1 MATPKTSQ
9 KVAKK
14 ASNTLR
20 DGRTGAM
27 TKSLAGSALTQSK
40 SSKSTSPAQARN
52 AAKTLASPCASK
64 SAKQLA
70 ASVLSQ
76 SKHPFPVKTYKVAGS
91 SLTQR
96 ASATVVRKVAK
107 KMAK

>member
-1 MATPKTSQ
+1 MTKQKTTPK
-9 KVAKK
+9 VARN
-14 ASNTLR
+14 ASRTLK

-27 TKSLAGSALTQSK
+27 TKSLAGSALSQSK
-40 SSKSTSPAQARN
+40 SSKTTSPSQARN
-52 AAKTLASPCASK
+52 AAKTLASPYSSK

-76 SKHPFPVKTYKVAGS
+76 SKQPFPVKTYRVAGS